1 VYDSDRGYDI
11 RGVIS
16 MGKSMGRSA
25 VFMPF
30 EIKIRFR
37 KLMEEYE
44 KIIGENL
51 TEWQF
56 LQILLDN
63 FENKEDIA
71 IEKKIEDLKKNIDE
85 LKDLIIR
92 IKAGNYVAE
101 ILKQNIMLIEENKKL
116 QEEIEKLKEEEIEKL
131 KKREDKQI
139 PETHRGIFRLLMY
152 KVLQNVPD
160 NFRKEVER
168 DLISLELNL
177 FTGDNLDIAKLKK
190 IVNILKEMRF
200 PTF

>member
-1 VYDSDRGYDI
+1 MYDSDRGYDI
-11 RGVIS
+11 REVIS

-44 KIIGENL
+44 RVTGETL

-63 FENKEDIA
+63 FESKEEIA
-71 IEKKIEDLKKNIDE
+71 IEKKIEDLKKNIEE
-85 LKDLIIR
+85 LKDLIIK
-92 IKAGNYVAE
+92 IKAGNYVSE
-101 ILKQNIMLIEENKKL
+101 ILRQNIYLIEENKKL
-116 QEEIEKLKEEEIEKL
+116 QEEIEKLKEEIEKL

-139 PETHRGIFRLLMY
+139 PETQRGIFRLLMY

-190 IVNILKEMRF
+190 IVNSLKEMRF

>member
-1 VYDSDRGYDI
+1 
-11 RGVIS
+11 
-16 MGKSMGRSA
+16 MGRSA